1 MEKSGKK
8 EKVIEKF
15 YYLRNYNIFNFDF
28 LSKNEPAS
36 KKVGI
41 AESPIIIN
49 QSLRMNR
56 NSMENRL

>member
-15 YYLRNYNIFNFDF
+15 YYLRNYIIFYFVF

-41 AESPIIIN
+41 AES
-49 QSLRMNR
+49 L
-56 NSMENRL
+56 